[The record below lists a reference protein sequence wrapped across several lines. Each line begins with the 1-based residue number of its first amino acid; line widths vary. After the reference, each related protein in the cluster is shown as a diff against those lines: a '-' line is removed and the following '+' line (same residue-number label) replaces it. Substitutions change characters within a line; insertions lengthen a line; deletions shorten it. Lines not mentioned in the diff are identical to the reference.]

1 MSKFLLDKYKDLVP
15 YTPGE
20 QPKDQQYIK
29 LNTNESPFSPCEA
42 VMKAIEN
49 EVPTL
54 KLYSDPECK
63 KLRCKLAEIYNVNEN
78 EIMIGSGSD
87 ELLNYVIMAF
97 AKELVFPDITYG
109 FYKVFA
115 DVNKVPYTTIPLEED
130 FTIDVAKY
138 VAPGKMIVIANPN
151 APTGIALSLEKVE
164 QIIKNNPTSI
174 VMIDEAYV
182 DFGGESAVPLVKKY
196 SNLVVTQTFSKS
208 RFMAGARLGF
218 VIANEELI
226 KDLNTLRYSISPYN
240 VNSMT
245 LAAGIA
251 TLENEDYTKSK
262 CLEIIKNR
270 EYLSKSLKNIGFDV
284 IPSSTNFIF
293 AKTDKIEGEKLY
305 LTLKEKGILVRHFKS
320 ERIKDYVRITIGLKE
335 NMDALVK
342 AIKEII

>member
-63 KLRCKLAEIYNVNEN
+63 KLRCKLAEIYNVSEN

-130 FTIDVAKY
+130 FTIDIAKY

-151 APTGIALSLEKVE
+151 APTGIALSLNKVE

-270 EYLSKSLKNIGFDV
+270 EYLGKSLKNIGFDV

-293 AKTDKIEGEKLY
+293 ARTDKIEGEKLY
-305 LTLKEKGILVRHFKS
+305 LALKEKGILVRHFKS

-335 NMDALVK
+335 NMDALVE